1 MTRLTGR
8 KTIDV
13 SETLK
18 RLIIILF
25 FAVAGVQYS
34 FSQQMPLYSQYMY
47 NKFLI
52 NPSAAGSEGYTSF
65 NVTAREQWVGY
76 AGAPRTY
83 SLSYQTRF
91 MKKKYSLK
99 KNIFGNNRYQ
109 AKTEGRT
116 GLGIGLFSDQ
126 NGLIQRTGFHIAYS
140 YHIWVQD
147 YTQLSMG
154 LSATGYHYIINADH
168 DSFKDPSEPWLTD
181 NLRKGIIVPDVNFGL
196 YLLNDRY
203 TLGFSAESMLGAAA
217 RIGDGV
223 VDTLKAYDRF
233 RMSRHYYV
241 FGSYSFLTGKDL
253 EIEPSVLLKMSE
265 QILPQAD
272 MGITLIYDQTFWLGA
287 AYRTGGFYGTSSK
300 GALIGNVRIR
310 CGTVYIGYSYDY
322 SLNEIETVT
331 SGSHELVLAL
341 KLGSSNKKFR
351 WLDRY

>member
-1 MTRLTGR
+1 MT
-8 KTIDV
+8 I
-13 SETLK
+13 K
-18 RLIIILF
+18 RLIIILLIAF
-25 FAVAGVQYS
+25 PGIQGALA
-34 FSQQMPLYSQYMY
+34 QQMPLYSQYMY
-47 NKFLI
+47 NRFLI

-76 AGAPRTY
+76 AGSPRTY

-91 MKKKYSLK
+91 TKKSYSLK
-99 KNIFGNNRYQ
+99 RNIFGNQRYK

-116 GLGIGLFSDQ
+116 GFGLGIFSDQ
-126 NGLIQRTGFHIAYS
+126 NGLVQRTGFQAAYS
-140 YHIWVQD
+140 YHIWVED

-154 LSATGYHYIINADH
+154 LAATCYHYIINADH
-168 DSFKDPSEPWLTD
+168 ESFKDPSEPWLTD
-181 NLRKGIIVPDVNFGL
+181 NLRKGIFVPDINFGL

-233 RMSRHYYV
+233 RMSRHYYA
-241 FGSYSFLTGKDL
+241 FGSYSFLTGKNL
-253 EIEPSVLLKMSE
+253 EIEPSVLFKMSE

-272 MGITLIYDQTFWLGA
+272 FGLTFIYDQSFWLGA
-287 AYRTGGFYGTSSK
+287 AYRTGGFYGRGSY
-300 GALIGNVRIR
+300 GALIGNVRFR
-310 CGTVYIGYSYDY
+310 FGNMYLGYSYDY
-322 SLNEIETVT
+322 TLSEIESAT

-341 KLGSSNKKFR
+341 KLGSSSKKYR

>member
-1 MTRLTGR
+1 MKKIVYILLLTLAA
-8 KTIDV
+8 TQLTD
-13 SETLK
+13 
-18 RLIIILF
+18 
-25 FAVAGVQYS
+25 A
-34 FSQQMPLYSQYMY
+34 QQMPVYSQYMY
-47 NKFLI
+47 NRFLI
-52 NPSAAGSEGYTSF
+52 NPAAAGSEGYTSF

-91 MKKKYSLK
+91 TKKKAGFRE
-99 KNIFGNNRYQ
+99 NIFGKTRYQ

-116 GLGIGLFSDQ
+116 GLGLGVYTDQ
-126 NGLIQRTGFHIAYS
+126 NGLIQRTGFQAAYS

-154 LSATGYHYIINADH
+154 LAATCYHYIIKADQE
-168 DSFKDPSEPWLTD
+168 SFLDPSEPWLTD
-181 NLRKGIIVPDVNFGL
+181 NLRKGIFIPDVNFGM

-203 TLGFSAESMLGAAA
+203 TLGFSAESMVGAAA
-217 RIGDGV
+217 RIGDGI

-241 FGSYSFLTGKDL
+241 FGSYSFLTGKNL

-272 MGITLIYDQTFWLGA
+272 LGVTFNYDQSFWLGA
-287 AYRTGGFYGTSSK
+287 AYRTGGYYGRGSY
-300 GALIGNVRIR
+300 GAIIGNIR
-310 CGTVYIGYSYDY
+310 FRFANMYLGYSYDY
-322 SLNEIETVT
+322 TLSEIERAT

-341 KLGSSNKKFR
+341 KLGSGNKKYR